1 MRDATCCRK
10 ILPKKE
16 EYIYIYIYLI
26 LRNSVIGFSKIS
38 REVKGDEF
46 K

>member
-16 EYIYIYIYLI
+16 EYIYLI